1 MSILIEVRKICKDYK
16 NFKLKDIS
24 FNLPGGSIM
33 GFIGENGAGKSTT
46 IKAILGLI
54 KIDAGEVLIFGNE
67 LTANEKTIKEEI
79 GVVFN
84 ENYFHDILNI
94 KKINKIM
101 SKTYLKWDTDYFDS
115 LCERLNIPTDKTLK
129 TMSKGTKTKLSLACA
144 LSHRPKL
151 LILDEPTSGLDP
163 IVRDEMLNIFLEF
176 IADEEHSILFSSHI
190 TGDLEKIAD
199 YITFIHNG
207 EILFSENKDELIYNY
222 GIAKYKTNEFP
233 ESNENIVSFK
243 KNATCTDYLVN
254 NKDKFAAKNKNAVIE
269 NASIEDIML
278 LHLKGDNYV
287 RTTL

>member
-1 MSILIEVRKICKDYK
+1 MSNLIEVRKICKDYK
-16 NFKLKDIS
+16 SFKLKDIS

-79 GVVFN
+79 GVVFD

-101 SKTYLKWDTDYFDS
+101 SKTYSKWDTDYFDS
-115 LCERLNIPTDKTLK
+115 LCERLSIPTDKTLK

-222 GIAKYKTNEFP
+222 GIAKYLNDDFP
-233 ESNENIVSFK
+233 LDEENIVSFK

-254 NKDKFAAKNKNAVIE
+254 NKEKFAANNKNAVIE